1 MSKRILI
8 VDDDPDIRRILTLA
22 LSDDSP
28 YLVTAVS
35 SAEAALLHIARQP
48 VDLLFTDIQMP
59 GMNGLDLV
67 RRVHELDPNTAV
79 VIFTIS
85 PEDLTP
91 DRAEELKVDCLLAK
105 PVEPD
110 RIRLTVD
117 MLLDPIRQLPRPS
130 QRVERIDEKLI
141 LPVPAVREVV
151 AQETPMV
158 SAGTATGPLGQ
169 RLLAARAKR
178 QTDGLRDAPVAM
190 RFTPNRSGSS
200 GRTYS
205 DMQVEQMRL
214 ALKDLAMEPDV
225 TSALLADISG
235 LVLTHWSR
243 QRDINVT
250 VVAAL
255 AAGNTMAMAEISRNL
270 GQRQPG
276 HLMIHE
282 GQDQSIIMAAMEN
295 LLLLIAVGPNA
306 SLGWARIAIMRAFED
321 VLRIAHSG

>member
-158 SAGTATGPLGQ
+158 SAVTATGPLGQ